1 MPVRDTRPTSLP
13 TLVAC
18 RALASRALASRALA
32 SPALASRALLP
43 LLLWLLSAPGAGM
56 PLADVA
62 SSRGLAAP
70 QPPPV
75 EGTVR
80 STTGVPLPHA
90 QISVVGTGRGTVT
103 DEQGRFTLRGLPAA
117 RHRVEVILIGY
128 RPWLREVDVPA
139 AGASVRLE
147 IELEPTALSIPGIQV
162 TATPGGRD
170 AMGVA
175 QATSQ
180 LAGRELE
187 RRMSGTLAQTLE
199 SQPGIGVRYNG
210 PATSAPILRGL
221 TGDRILILQD
231 GQRVSDL
238 SGSAD
243 DHSVTV
249 DPLSAQR
256 IEIVRGPA
264 SLLYGT
270 NALGG
275 VVNVIS
281 GDVTTSVPPAAH
293 WSASLQSESAFPGAA
308 GSVRTTLPLS
318 QQWVLTARAGG
329 RTTGD
334 ARIGSDPV
342 LGRRLDNTHHRSGSV
357 AAGLGFAGDALTA
370 GFSLQAYGME
380 HGVPLPPEE
389 DDEIVLTGR
398 RLTASGNAQFRLG
411 GVHFPALRL
420 QASATDYAHDELEDG
435 DVEMAFALRTLST
448 DLLLNQ
454 APRGVLGEGAWGAS
468 GLFRSYVATG
478 EEQLTAPA
486 DSRTFG
492 IFTFQEL
499 PLGGAALQAGA
510 RVDHWQVASRADPAF
525 GAGVRRDFTALSGSV
540 GVTVS
545 LATGVSLGVSA
556 ARSFRAPRVE
566 ELFSDA
572 LHIGTASYEI
582 GNPDLHP
589 EVARGIDAAL
599 RAALPRVS
607 AELSAYLS
615 GIRDFVYFEARGDT
629 VLDGTTWPVLAYTQD
644 RATFGGVEGRV
655 EWEVRPHWVTSIQ
668 GDVVRATLS
677 GGEHVPFLPPARV
690 GGGLRFDDGRW
701 SAGAGIRHAFRQ
713 DRIAPADEVATD
725 AWTLVDAHLGA
736 RFTRAGQVHSLTLRA
751 DNLFDALY
759 YDAASRIKSFA
770 PNPGRNVALLYRVYF

>member
-1 MPVRDTRPTSLP
+1 MNTVGRMTTVLSL
-13 TLVAC
+13 LLA
-18 RALASRALASRALA
+18 ALLANPATAAA
-32 SPALASRALLP
+32 SPA
-43 LLLWLLSAPGAGM
+43 GT
-56 PLADVA
+56 
-62 SSRGLAAP
+62 
-70 QPPPV
+70 PPV
-75 EGTVR
+75 EGVVRTV
-80 STTGVPLPHA
+80 TGEPLA
-90 QISVVGTGRGTVT
+90 QAQVAVVNTGRGTVT
-103 DEQGRFTLRGLPAA
+103 DSDGRFSLRNLPAG
-117 RHRVEVILIGY
+117 RHRVEIILLGY
-128 RPWLREVDVPA
+128 RPEVREVEVPA
-139 AGASVRLE
+139 GGAPVRLE
-147 IELEPTALSIPGIQV
+147 VVLEPTALSIPGIQV

-170 AMGVA
+170 ALGVA

-199 SQPGIGVRYNG
+199 TQPGIGVRDNG

-249 DPLSAQR
+249 DPLAAQR

-281 GDVTTSVPPAAH
+281 GDMTTAVPPAAH

-318 QQWVLTARAGG
+318 AQWVLTARAGG
-329 RTTGD
+329 RSTGD
-334 ARIGSDPV
+334 ARIGADPV
-342 LGRRLDNTHHRSGSV
+342 LGRRLENTHHRSGSV

-370 GFSLQAYGME
+370 GFSLQAYAME
-380 HGVPLPPEE
+380 HGVPMPPEE
-389 DDEIVLTGR
+389 DDDIVLSGR
-398 RLTASGNAQFRLG
+398 RLTASGNVQFRLRNDL
-411 GVHFPALRL
+411 FPALRL

-435 DVEMAFALRTLST
+435 DVEMAFGLRTLST
-448 DLLLNQ
+448 DLRLDQ
-454 APRGVLGEGAWGAS
+454 APRGVLGSGAWGVS
-468 GLFRSYVATG
+468 GLFRNYVATG

-486 DSRTFG
+486 DSRSFG
-492 IFTFQEL
+492 AFTFQEL
-499 PLGGAALQAGA
+499 PLGPLSLQAGA
-510 RVDHWQVASRADPAF
+510 RVDHWAVESRDDPAF
-525 GAGVRRDFTALSGSV
+525 GPGVRRDFTALSGSF
-540 GVTVS
+540 GVNVP

-582 GNPDLHP
+582 GNPDLRP
-589 EVARGIDAAL
+589 EVARGLDAAL

-607 AELSAYLS
+607 AELSAYTS
-615 GIRDFVYFEARGDT
+615 SIRDFIYFEAAGDT
-629 VLDGTTWPVLAYTQD
+629 VLDGTLWPVLEYAQD
-644 RATFGGVEGRV
+644 GATFGGVEGRV
-655 EWEVRPHWVTSIQ
+655 EWEARRHWVVSVQ
-668 GDVVRATLS
+668 GDVVRATLT
-677 GGEHVPFLPPARV
+677 GGEPVPFLPPARV
-690 GGGLRFDDGRW
+690 GSALRFDDGRW
-701 SAGAGIRHAFRQ
+701 SAGAGVRHAFRQ
-713 DRIAPADEVATD
+713 DRVAPADEVATD
-725 AWTLVDAHLGA
+725 AWTLVDAHFGA
-736 RFTRAGQVHSLTLRA
+736 RFNRAGQVHSLTLRA

-759 YDAASRIKSFA
+759 FDAASRIKSFA
-770 PNPGRNVALLYRVYF
+770 PNPGRNLALLYRVYF